1 MEKPFSQACENNK
14 SPILSELKSFF
25 ANVDNVL
32 EVGSGTGQHSVYF
45 AEHLPHLQWHT
56 SDRPINHYGIKQWL
70 AEAQLAN
77 LHEPLE
83 LDLNA
88 PWPVKKVSALY
99 TANTL
104 HIVSS
109 ALVERF
115 FNGVEQHLAAQ
126 GVLCI
131 YGPFKYQG
139 RFTSES
145 NQRFDEFLKQQ
156 DSQSGIRD
164 FEWIQQLAASAGLTL
179 VSDVAM
185 PANNQLL
192 LFKKCA

>member
-32 EVGSGTGQHSVYF
+32 EVGSGTGQHSVHF
-45 AEHLPHLQWHT
+45 AKHLPQLQWYT
-56 SDRPINHYGIKQWL
+56 SDRLVNHHGIKQWL
-70 AEAQLAN
+70 SEAQLAN

-83 LDLNA
+83 LDLND
-88 PWPVKKVSALY
+88 PWPVKQISAIY

-104 HIVSS
+104 HIVSK

-115 FNGVEQHLAAQ
+115 FNGVEQHLAVQ
-126 GVLCI
+126 GRLCI
-131 YGPFKYQG
+131 YGPFKYHG